1 MMWEEWMDRVLLER
15 YADCENRVLC
25 QELGVSVRT
34 LERHAARLGVRKSD
48 EHMKWVQSEGVD
60 GARRWIEWMKLTGQK
75 IRKRPGGKRFE
86 KGHRFSPE
94 VEEKRVK
101 AIQARAWDERVRLM
115 HGWRRATKWNM
126 VDDFEK
132 KL

>member
-1 MMWEEWMDRVLLER
+1 MDQVVLDR
-15 YADCENRVLC
+15 YADSENRALC
-25 QELGVSVRT
+25 QELGVSMRT

-48 EHMKWVQSEGVD
+48 AHMKWVQSEGVD
-60 GARRWIEWMKLTGQK
+60 GARRWVEWMKVTGQK
-75 IRKRPGGKRFE
+75 IRKSPGGKRFE

-94 VEEKRVK
+94 VEAKRVK

-115 HGWRRATKWNM
+115 HGWRRVTKWNM